1 MASDQICYTLI
12 GLSTETKTYTEQK
25 LKEDLQNGKDNVKRE
40 ALKELI
46 RLIIN
51 GEKFPNL
58 LMIVI
63 RFVMPS
69 QDHMI
74 KKLLLLFWEVVPKY
88 GSDGKLLQEMILVCD
103 AYRKDLQHPNEF
115 IRGSTLRFLCKLKEP
130 ELLEPIMPS
139 IQQCLEHRHAYVRRN
154 AVLAIFTI
162 YKNFES
168 LIPDAPQKIL
178 RFLEQEQDSSC
189 KRNAFMMLLHV
200 SQSTAL
206 DYLTSC
212 LDEVQQ
218 FGDILQLIVVE
229 LIYKVCL
236 AKPSE
241 RLRFIRCIYS
251 LLQSNSAAVR
261 YEAAGTLT
269 TLSSAPSAIKAA
281 ASCYINL
288 ILKESDNNVK
298 LIVLSRLTDLRQ
310 YHERILQDLI
320 MDIVQIINASDMEV
334 RRKTLNLTIDLVTAR
349 TAEEVIKIFR
359 KELIKACSTNT
370 RPSAPTSVGEKSSG
384 DDHNS
389 DESVYRYSLVHTIYD
404 ICVRFPEVLP
414 TIVPTICEILT
425 YEEVND
431 TRAANEACKFL
442 REILERFPQRK
453 ADILEKLM
461 QIFPSVVGRETLRH
475 LLWIFGEYCT
485 TYEEINSFMTLV
497 RQVIGELPLVDEE
510 LRRQGSQVNS
520 IDSSTENRNQPSVL
534 ISGDI
539 NLGVTSAQR
548 VTADGTYATQSA
560 LTLRSNKD
568 SGPVNGIKRPVLQAA
583 LFESHYFPGVVLS
596 VCLVKLFYRYS
607 LILKQEQMKAV
618 NKDESTNIKI
628 VSKENSFAAE
638 CMLII
643 ASMIH
648 LATSQLLPHQVNPD
662 HLDRMWICLKILADR
677 RAEVLEAFERT
688 SHSCLTEMLTY
699 QESER
704 KSDAKTRNQGLIEHQ
719 KQLSEL
725 NRADAPIKFSLLT
738 GHTEF
743 GDTVDRFDLTLSQA
757 LGSGGKGNSGDA
769 YATSKLSKVHQ
780 LTGFSDPVYAEA
792 YVHVNQ
798 FDILLDV
805 LVVNQTRD
813 TLQNLTLE
821 LSTLGDLRLVE
832 KPSPLTI
839 APQDFANIK
848 ANIKVSS
855 TENGII
861 FGNISYDIHGSSGE
875 TTCIVLND
883 IHIDIMEYIMP
894 ATCTPSEFR
903 QMWSEFEWENKVTV
917 NTQIKDLFTY
927 LSQITSHTNLRCLTP
942 TEALLGDCDYLCV
955 TLYAKTIFGEH
966 VLANLCLEKSEADQ
980 PVTGHVRIR
989 AKTQGMAVTMGE
1001 RVSSCQKNW
1010 PVSNSQTLNDNG
1022 EKHQNDEDTNTNLM
1036 RSHSPVNT
1044 LLNSH

>member
-1 MASDQICYTLI
+1 MKLQPLNNKSPVPSQPKGARSLIFALRHRRVKAGSRSMASDQICYTLV
-12 GLSTETKTYTEQK
+12 GLSSETKTYTEQK
-25 LKEDLQNGKDNVKRE
+25 LKDDLQNSNDNVKRE

-58 LMIVI
+58 LMTVI

-88 GSDGKLLQEMILVCD
+88 SSDGKLLHEMILVCD

-168 LIPDAPQKIL
+168 LIPDAPEKIL

-212 LDEVQQ
+212 LDEVQN
-218 FGDILQLIVVE
+218 FGDILQLIIVE

-251 LLQSNSAAVR
+251 LLQSSSAAVR

-334 RRKTLNLTIDLVTAR
+334 RQKTLNLTMDLVTAR
-349 TAEEVIKIFR
+349 TAEELIKIF
-359 KELIKACSTNT
+359 
-370 RPSAPTSVGEKSSG
+370 PSDGEKSSG
-384 DDHNS
+384 DDQNS
-389 DESVYRYSLVHTIYD
+389 DESVYRFSLVHTIYD
-404 ICVRFPEVLP
+404 ICLRFPEVLP
-414 TIVPTICEILT
+414 SIVPTICEVKIG
-425 YEEVND
+425 D

-453 ADILEKLM
+453 AEILEKLM
-461 QIFPSVVGRETLRH
+461 QIFPSIVGRETLRH
-475 LLWIFGEYCT
+475 LVWIFGEYCT
-485 TYEEINSFMTLV
+485 TYEEINSFMTLI

-510 LRRQGSQVNS
+510 LRRQASQANPV
-520 IDSSTENRNQPSVL
+520 DSSAENQSQPSVL
-534 ISGDI
+534 ISGDV
-539 NLGVTSAQR
+539 NVGVNPAQR

-568 SGPVNGIKRPVLQAA
+568 SSSVNAIKRPVLQAA
-583 LFESHYFPGVVLS
+583 LFESHYMPGVVLS
-596 VCLVKLFYRYS
+596 ACLVKLFYRYS
-607 LILKQEQMKAV
+607 LILKQEQMKTV
-618 NKDESTNIKI
+618 KDESTKSKI
-628 VSKENSFAAE
+628 TSKENSFAAE

-677 RAEVLEAFERT
+677 RPEVLEAFEHT
-688 SHSCLTEMLTY
+688 SRDCLTEMLTY

-704 KSDAKTRNQGLIEHQ
+704 KNNAKARNQGLIEHQ
-719 KQLSEL
+719 KQLAEL

-738 GHTEF
+738 GQTEF

-757 LGSGGKGNSGDA
+757 LGAGGKGNAGDA

-805 LVVNQTRD
+805 LVVNQTKD

-839 APQDFANIK
+839 APQDFASIK
-848 ANIKVSS
+848 ANIK
-855 TENGII
+855 
-861 FGNISYDIHGSSGE
+861 
-875 TTCIVLND
+875 
-883 IHIDIMEYIMP
+883 
-894 ATCTPSEFR
+894 
-903 QMWSEFEWENKVTV
+903 
-917 NTQIKDLFTY
+917 
-927 LSQITSHTNLRCLTP
+927 
-942 TEALLGDCDYLCV
+942 
-955 TLYAKTIFGEH
+955 
-966 VLANLCLEKSEADQ
+966 
-980 PVTGHVRIR
+980 
-989 AKTQGMAVTMGE
+989 
-1001 RVSSCQKNW
+1001 VSSCQKNW
-1010 PVSNSQTLNDNG
+1010 PVNNSQTPSDNTT
-1022 EKHQNDEDTNTNLM
+1022 KHQDDENSDANVI
-1036 RSHSPVNT
+1036 RSHSPVNNV
-1044 LLNSH
+1044 LFKCDNLASHFGTNFLIITDYHAEFYQKQYRVSTE

>member
-1 MASDQICYTLI
+1 MASDQICYTLV
-12 GLSTETKTYTEQK
+12 GLSSETKTYPEQK
-25 LKEDLQNGKDNVKRE
+25 LKDDLQNSNDNVKRE

-58 LMIVI
+58 LMTVI

-88 GSDGKLLQEMILVCD
+88 SSDGKLLHEMILVCD

-168 LIPDAPQKIL
+168 LIPDAPEKIL

-212 LDEVQQ
+212 LDEVQN
-218 FGDILQLIVVE
+218 FGDILQLIIVE

-251 LLQSNSAAVR
+251 LLQSSSAAVR

-334 RRKTLNLTIDLVTAR
+334 RQKTLNLTMDLVTAR
-349 TAEEVIKIFR
+349 TAEELIKIFR

-370 RPSAPTSVGEKSSG
+370 RPSAPASDGEKSSG
-384 DDHNS
+384 DDQNS
-389 DESVYRYSLVHTIYD
+389 DESVYRFSLVHTIYD
-404 ICVRFPEVLP
+404 ICLRFPEVLP
-414 TIVPTICEILT
+414 SIVPTICEILT
-425 YEEVND
+425 YEEIGD

-453 ADILEKLM
+453 AEILEKLM
-461 QIFPSVVGRETLRH
+461 QIFPSIVGRETLRH
-475 LLWIFGEYCT
+475 LVWIFGEYCT
-485 TYEEINSFMTLV
+485 TYEEINSFMTLI

-510 LRRQGSQVNS
+510 LRRQASQANPV
-520 IDSSTENRNQPSVL
+520 DSSAENQSQPSVL
-534 ISGDI
+534 ISGDV
-539 NLGVTSAQR
+539 NVGVNPAQR

-568 SGPVNGIKRPVLQAA
+568 SSSVNAIKRPVLQAA
-583 LFESHYFPGVVLS
+583 LFESHYMPGVVLS
-596 VCLVKLFYRYS
+596 ACLVKLFYRYS
-607 LILKQEQMKAV
+607 LILKQEQMKTV
-618 NKDESTNIKI
+618 KDESTKSKI
-628 VSKENSFAAE
+628 TSKENSFAAE

-648 LATSQLLPHQVNPD
+648 LATSRLLPHQVNPD

-677 RAEVLEAFERT
+677 RPEVLEAFEHT
-688 SHSCLTEMLTY
+688 SRGCLTEMLTY

-704 KSDAKTRNQGLIEHQ
+704 RNNAKARNQGLIEHQ
-719 KQLSEL
+719 KQLAEL

-738 GHTEF
+738 GQTEF

-757 LGSGGKGNSGDA
+757 LGAGGKGNAGDA

-805 LVVNQTRD
+805 LVVNQTKD

-861 FGNISYDIHGSSGE
+861 FGNISYDVRGSSGE

-927 LSQITSHTNLRCLTP
+927 LSQITRHTNLRCLTP
-942 TEALLGDCDYLCV
+942 TEALSGDCDYLCV

-966 VLANLCLEKSEADQ
+966 VLANLCLEKAEADQ

-1010 PVSNSQTLNDNG
+1010 PVNNSQTPSDNTT
-1022 EKHQNDEDTNTNLM
+1022 KHQDDENSDANVI
-1036 RSHSPVNT
+1036 RSHSPVNNV
-1044 LLNSH
+1044 LVNSH